1 MDELLRELS
10 RVPLREQL
18 VVLAVMASAL
28 GLGFGFVGATI
39 GAYFGGRIGAR
50 RAVAAMRREAAA
62 LPAQGPDQMNE
73 IRHSLDAIAVE
84 VERISEGQ
92 RFTARLVADRV
103 AGAPLPGHRRDGG
116 SVTPH

>member
-1 MDELLRELS
+1 MDEFLR
-10 RVPLREQL
+10 
-18 VVLAVMASAL
+18 AVMRAPLGEQFAIFGAVVAAM

-50 RAVAAMRREAAA
+50 RAVAAMRREAPAA
-62 LPAQGPDQMNE
+62 IGGNQIDD
-73 IRHSLDAIAVE
+73 IRHALDAIAVE

-103 AGAPLPGHRRDGG
+103 GQAPQ
-116 SVTPH
+116 

>member
-1 MDELLRELS
+1 MDQFLRELLNS
-10 RVPLREQL
+10 PFVEQVAVL
-18 VVLAVMASAL
+18 SAAVVVLA
-28 GLGFGFVGATI
+28 LGFGFVGATI

-50 RAVAAMRREAAA
+50 RALAAMRREPQLVANDHLDEVRNA
-62 LPAQGPDQMNE
+62 
-73 IRHSLDAIAVE
+73 LDAIAVE

-103 AGAPLPGHRRDGG
+103 AQNAPVTHHRDPG

>member
-1 MDELLRELS
+1 MDELLRELMNA
-10 RVPLREQL
+10 PLREQAA
-18 VVLAVMASAL
+18 VITVAIVALAL
-28 GLGFGFVGATI
+28 CFGFVGATI

-50 RAVAAMRREAAA
+50 RAVAAMRREQ
-62 LPAQGPDQMNE
+62 PAVVGGHQMDEVRNA
-73 IRHSLDAIAVE
+73 LDAIAVE

-103 AGAPLPGHRRDGG
+103 GQSAAPLHKRD

>member
-1 MDELLRELS
+1 MEEFLRALA

-18 VVLAVMASAL
+18 AVFTAAVVALA
-28 GLGFGFVGATI
+28 LGFGFLGASI

-50 RAVAAMRREAAA
+50 RAVALMRRE
-62 LPAQGPDQMNE
+62 PSQVDSSQMDEVRNA
-73 IRHSLDAIAVE
+73 LDAIAVE

-103 AGAPLPGHRRDGG
+103 QQGATVPAHRRDSG

>member
-18 VVLAVMASAL
+18 LVLTAMASVLA
-28 GLGFGFVGATI
+28 LGFGFVGATI

-50 RAVAAMRREAAA
+50 RAVAAMRREA
-62 LPAQGPDQMNE
+62 PAIPANQMDE
-73 IRHSLDAIAVE
+73 VRHALDAIALE

-103 AGAPLPGHRRDGG
+103 GQAQGPVHRRDGG

>member
-10 RVPLREQL
+10 RVPLREQ
-18 VVLAVMASAL
+18 VAFLALMASAL
-28 GLGFGFVGATI
+28 GLGFGFIGATI

-50 RAVAAMRREAAA
+50 RAIGVMRRETSQ
-62 LPAQGPDQMNE
+62 LPGPRADEMEE
-73 IRHSLDAIAVE
+73 IRHSLDAIALE

-103 AGAPLPGHRRDGG
+103 AGAPLAGHRRDGG

>member
-1 MDELLRELS
+1 MDEFLHSLA

-18 VVLAVMASAL
+18 AVFTAAVVALA
-28 GLGFGFVGATI
+28 LGFGFVGAAI

-50 RAVAAMRREAAA
+50 RAIGLMRREPS
-62 LPAQGPDQMNE
+62 LVDSAQMEEVRNA
-73 IRHSLDAIAVE
+73 LDAIAVE

-103 AGAPLPGHRRDGG
+103 GQGAAVSAHRRDSG

>member
-1 MDELLRELS
+1 MEEFLRALA

-18 VVLAVMASAL
+18 AVFTAAVVALA
-28 GLGFGFVGATI
+28 LGFGFVGASI

-50 RAVAAMRREAAA
+50 RAVAMMRREPS
-62 LPAQGPDQMNE
+62 LVDSTQMDEVRNA
-73 IRHSLDAIAVE
+73 LDAIAVE

-103 AGAPLPGHRRDGG
+103 GQGAAASAHRRDPG
-116 SVTPH
+116 SITPH